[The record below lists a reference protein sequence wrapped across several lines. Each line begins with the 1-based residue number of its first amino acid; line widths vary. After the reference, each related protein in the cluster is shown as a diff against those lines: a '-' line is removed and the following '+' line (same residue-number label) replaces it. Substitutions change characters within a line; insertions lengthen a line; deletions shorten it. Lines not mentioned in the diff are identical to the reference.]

1 LRCRTSVIWGLV
13 LLQHRQVARREEIS
27 EPEKTAPTV
36 AAPPKPIA
44 SNVIEVLAD
53 IVQPADRRK
62 RFEIEDVHRAYVAA
76 CEARGAAGCLR

>member
-1 LRCRTSVIWGLV
+1 VSPCGLPLRLCSRGL
-13 LLQHRQVARREEIS
+13 QRDAKFGRDIGAGEDCANGRC
-27 EPEKTAPTV
+27 TA
-36 AAPPKPIA
+36 KA

-76 CEARGAAGCLR
+76 CEARGAVGCRR